1 MEQGRERPRVSRPR
15 PPDLAEDFDPTP
27 AAKQAEHEKTIAGE
41 IDRAVKVVDK
51 LHKRGI
57 EVIFVR
63 APSADDFLAFE
74 DHEFPRAKTWD
85 VLLAKTGARG
95 IHFKDYPDLQG
106 YLLPEWSHLAAH
118 EKPRFTEAL
127 YKIVARDFG
136 PSAP

>member
-1 MEQGRERPRVSRPR
+1 MWSKVENDPEYRALARRIW
-15 PPDLAEDFDPTP
+15 AEDFEPTTT
-27 AAKQAEHEKTIAGE
+27 AKQAEHDKAIDGE

-51 LHKRGI
+51 LRKRGV

-74 DHEFPRAKTWD
+74 DREFPRAKTWD
-85 VLLAKTGARG
+85 VLLAKTGAPG
-95 IHFKDYPDLQG
+95 IHFKDYPELQG

-127 YKIVARDFG
+127 YGIIARDYWKR
-136 PSAP
+136 